1 MEGSRNQVKNQPSKG
16 FKPLE
21 GLNQRRVEIMDTTL
35 RDGEQTSGVSFLPSE
50 KLQIAKLL
58 LEELKVDR
66 IEVASARVSEGE
78 LEGVQ
83 KITQWA
89 GQKGHLHQVEVLGFV
104 DTPVSVDW
112 IEEAGAKVLNLLT
125 KGSLNHLV
133 HQLKKTPEQHF
144 SEIEE
149 CINYAQ
155 KKGIE
160 VNVYLEDWSNGMRN
174 SQEYTLNLIDF
185 LDHQPVKRIMLPDT
199 LGLLSPE
206 EVKDYFQLIVSR
218 FPDSHFDF
226 HAHNDYDLSVAN
238 VMEAILHGAAGIHT
252 TVNGLGERAGNA
264 PLESVV
270 AVVKDFTH
278 FDIGVREN
286 KIFRVSKLVEQFSG
300 QHIPANKPV
309 VGENVFTQTAGIHA
323 DGDNK
328 KNLYFNDLMPE
339 RFGRQRKYALGKT
352 SGKANILKNL
362 EELGI
367 SLEKDELT
375 KVTQRIIE
383 LGDKKER
390 VTTEDLPYIISDV
403 LQNNSISKHISIEG
417 YHMTHSKGLKP
428 TVQLRM
434 NIHGKFYDE
443 SATGDGQ
450 YDSFMKALKKI
461 YKSLGRELPRL
472 VDYHVSIPPGG
483 KTDAFVETVVTW
495 DYGKIFKTKG
505 LDPDQTVAAMMA
517 TEKML
522 NIIENMNYQPNKEES
537 TYYGNEYRAVA
548 G

>member
-1 MEGSRNQVKNQPSKG
+1 MMELK
-16 FKPLE
+16 
-21 GLNQRRVEIMDTTL
+21 RRIEIMDTTL

-66 IEVASARVSEGE
+66 IEVASARVSDGE
-78 LEGVQ
+78 LAGVQ
-83 KITQWA
+83 KITKWA
-89 GQKGHLHQVEVLGFV
+89 AEKGYLDRVEVLGFV
-104 DTPVSVDW
+104 DTPASVDW
-112 IEEAGAKVLNLLT
+112 LVTAGAQVMNLLT
-125 KGSLNHLV
+125 KGSLNHLT

-144 SEIEE
+144 EEIEN
-149 CINYAQ
+149 CINYANS
-155 KKGIE
+155 KGIA

-174 SQEYTLNLIDF
+174 SPVYALELIDF
-185 LDHQPVKRIMLPDT
+185 LTTLPVKRIMLPDT

-206 EVKDYFQLIVSR
+206 ETKSYFSKISTKYPTV
-218 FPDSHFDF
+218 HFDF

-238 VMEAILHGAAGIHT
+238 VMEAMLHGASGIHT
-252 TVNGLGERAGNA
+252 TINGLGERAGNA
-264 PLESVV
+264 PLESVI
-270 AVVKDFTH
+270 AVIKDFTD
-278 FDIGVREN
+278 FEINAQEQKVY
-286 KIFRVSKLVEQFSG
+286 RVSKLVEQFSG

-339 RFGRQRKYALGKT
+339 RFGRKRKYALGKT

-367 SLEKDELT
+367 SLEKEELT

-403 LQNNSISKHISIEG
+403 LQNNSIAKEISIEG

-428 TVQLRM
+428 SVQLRL
-434 NIHGKFYDE
+434 NIQGKSYNA

-450 YDSFMKALKKI
+450 YDSFMKAVKKI
-461 YKSLGRELPRL
+461 YKSRKKELPKL
-472 VDYHVSIPPGG
+472 IDYHVSIPPGG
-483 KTDAFVETVVTW
+483 KTDAFVETVITW
-495 DYGKIFKTKG
+495 DFGKIFKTKG

-522 NIIENMNYQPNKEES
+522 NIIETLTQTTHSEES
-537 TYYGNEYRAVA
+537 QLYGNEYRAIA
-548 G
+548 R

>member
-1 MEGSRNQVKNQPSKG
+1 MEAK
-16 FKPLE
+16 
-21 GLNQRRVEIMDTTL
+21 RRIEILDTTL

-58 LEELKVDR
+58 LDELKVDR

-78 LEGVQ
+78 LEGVK

-89 GQKGHLHQVEVLGFV
+89 AQRGLLNRVEVLGFV
-104 DTPVSVDW
+104 DTPASVDW
-112 IEEAGAKVLNLLT
+112 LVDAGAKVMNLLT

-133 HQLKKTPEQHF
+133 HQLKKTQEEHF
-144 SEIEE
+144 QDIAT
-149 CINYAQ
+149 CISYAT
-155 KKGIE
+155 KKGID

-174 SQEYTLNLIDF
+174 SPDYTLDLIAF
-185 LDHQPVKRIMLPDT
+185 LESQEVKRIMLPDT

-206 EVKDYFQLIVSR
+206 ETKTFFDQIISR
-218 FPDSHFDF
+218 FHETHFDF

-238 VMEAILHGAAGIHT
+238 VMEAIMHGASGIHT

-270 AVVKDFTH
+270 AVIKDFTE
-278 FDIGVREN
+278 FEINVQEK

-367 SLEKDELT
+367 SLEKDELAR
-375 KVTQRIIE
+375 VTQRIIE

-403 LQNNSISKHISIEG
+403 LQNNSITKNISIEG

-434 NIHGKFYDE
+434 KIHGKSYDA

-450 YDSFMKALKKI
+450 YDSFMRALRKI
-461 YKSLGRELPRL
+461 YKSLGSELPKL
-472 VDYHVSIPPGG
+472 TDYHVSIPPGG
-483 KTDAFVETVVTW
+483 KTDAFVETVITW
-495 DYGKIFKTKG
+495 DFGKIFKTKG

-522 NIIENMNYQPNKEES
+522 NIIESINNNPKKEET

>member
-1 MEGSRNQVKNQPSKG
+1 MTAGKRI
-16 FKPLE
+16 
-21 GLNQRRVEIMDTTL
+21 EIMDTTL
-35 RDGEQTSGVSFLPSE
+35 RDGEQTSSVSFLPSE

-58 LEELKVDR
+58 LDELKVDR
-66 IEVASARVSEGE
+66 IEVASARVSDGE

-83 KITQWA
+83 KITTWA
-89 GQKGHLHQVEVLGFV
+89 AQKGYLDRVEVLGFV
-104 DTPVSVDW
+104 DTPASVDW
-112 IEEAGAKVLNLLT
+112 LLKAGAKVMNLLT
-125 KGSLNHLV
+125 KGSLNHLI
-133 HQLKKTPEQHF
+133 HQLKKTQEEHF
-144 SEIEE
+144 DDIKRSIA
-149 CINYAQ
+149 YAQ
-155 KKGIE
+155 ENGID

-174 SQEYTLNLIDF
+174 SQEYTLALIEF
-185 LDHQPVKRIMLPDT
+185 LTTQPVKRIMLPDT

-206 EVKDYFQLIVSR
+206 ETKSFFIQISSK
-218 FPDSHFDF
+218 FPDTHFDF

-238 VMEAILHGAAGIHT
+238 VMEAIMYGASGIHT

-264 PLESVV
+264 PLESVI
-270 AVVKDFTH
+270 AVIKDFT
-278 FDIGVREN
+278 DLQINVQEQ
-286 KIFRVSKLVEQFSG
+286 KIYRVSKLVEQFSG
-300 QHIPANKPV
+300 QRIPANKPV

-328 KNLYFNDLMPE
+328 KNLYFNDLLPE

-367 SLEKDELT
+367 SLEKEELT

-403 LQNNSISKHISIEG
+403 LQNNSISKNIFIEG
-417 YHMTHSKGLKP
+417 YHMTHSHGLKP
-428 TVQLRM
+428 SVQLRL
-434 NIHGKFYDE
+434 NIYGKSYDAT
-443 SATGDGQ
+443 ATGDGQ
-450 YDSFMKALKKI
+450 YDSFMRAVKKI
-461 YKSLGRELPRL
+461 YKSRDRQLPKL
-472 VDYHVSIPPGG
+472 IDYHVSIPPGG

-522 NIIENMNYQPNKEES
+522 NIVESFNQTPTKEES
-537 TYYGNEYRAVA
+537 KIYGNEYRAVA

>member
-1 MEGSRNQVKNQPSKG
+1 MEGNRNQVENQPSKG

-174 SQEYTLNLIDF
+174 SQEYTLSLIDF

-218 FPDSHFDF
+218 FPNAHFDF

-264 PLESVV
+264 PLESIV

-278 FDIGVREN
+278 FEIGVREN

>member
-1 MEGSRNQVKNQPSKG
+1 MTAGKRI
-16 FKPLE
+16 
-21 GLNQRRVEIMDTTL
+21 EIMDTTL
-35 RDGEQTSGVSFLPSE
+35 RDGEQTSSVSFLPSE

-58 LEELKVDR
+58 LDELKVDR
-66 IEVASARVSEGE
+66 IEVASARVSDGE

-83 KITQWA
+83 KITHWA
-89 GQKGHLHQVEVLGFV
+89 AEKGYLDRVEVLGFV
-104 DTPVSVDW
+104 DTPASVDW
-112 IEEAGAKVLNLLT
+112 LLKAGAKVMNLLT
-125 KGSLNHLV
+125 KGSHNHLT
-133 HQLKKTPEQHF
+133 HQLKKTQEEHF
-144 SEIEE
+144 ADIQKSIA
-149 CINYAQ
+149 YAQ
-155 KKGIE
+155 ENGID

-174 SQEYTLNLIDF
+174 SPEYTLALIDF
-185 LDHQPVKRIMLPDT
+185 LTTLPVKRIMLPDT

-206 EVKDYFQLIVSR
+206 ETKAFFIQISGK
-218 FPDSHFDF
+218 FPNAHFDF

-238 VMEAILHGAAGIHT
+238 VMEAIMYGASGIHT
-252 TVNGLGERAGNA
+252 TINGLGERAGNA
-264 PLESVV
+264 PLESVI
-270 AVVKDFTH
+270 AVIKDFT
-278 FDIGVREN
+278 DLEINVQEQ
-286 KIFRVSKLVEQFSG
+286 KIYRVSKLVEQFSG

-328 KNLYFNDLMPE
+328 KNLYFNDLLPE

-367 SLEKDELT
+367 SLEKEELT

-403 LQNNSISKHISIEG
+403 LQNNSISKNIFIEG
-417 YHMTHSKGLKP
+417 YHMTHSQGLKP
-428 TVQLRM
+428 SVQLRL
-434 NIHGKFYDE
+434 NIYGKSYDAHA
-443 SATGDGQ
+443 SGDGQ
-450 YDSFMKALKKI
+450 YDAFMRAVKEI
-461 YKSLGRELPRL
+461 YKSRKRQLPKL
-472 VDYHVSIPPGG
+472 IDYHVSIPPGG

-522 NIIENMNYQPNKEES
+522 NIVESFNQTPTKEES
-537 TYYGNEYRAVA
+537 KFYGNEYRAVA

>member
-1 MEGSRNQVKNQPSKG
+1 MEANGNNMGQPTRGVESGAEVKG
-16 FKPLE
+16 
-21 GLNQRRVEIMDTTL
+21 RCIEIMDTTL

-58 LEELKVDR
+58 VDELKVDR
-66 IEVASARVSEGE
+66 IEVASARVSDGE
-78 LEGVQ
+78 LEGVR

-89 GQKGHLHQVEVLGFV
+89 AQKGYLERIEVLGFV
-104 DTPVSVDW
+104 DTPVSVNW
-112 IEEAGAKVLNLLT
+112 IVEAGAKVLNLLT
-125 KGSLNHLV
+125 KGSLNHLT
-133 HQLKKTPEQHF
+133 HQLKKTPAQHF
-144 SEIEE
+144 EEIGAS
-149 CINYAQ
+149 ISYAVE
-155 KKGIE
+155 KGVT

-174 SQEYTLNLIDF
+174 SPEYTLSLIEF
-185 LDHQPVKRIMLPDT
+185 LTRQPVKRIMLPDT
-199 LGLLSPE
+199 LGLLAPE
-206 EVKDYFQLIVSR
+206 EVKKFFKEIVAK
-218 FPDSHFDF
+218 FPGIHFDF

-238 VMEAILHGAAGIHT
+238 VMEAILNGASGIHT

-264 PLESVV
+264 PLESVI
-270 AVVKDFTH
+270 AVIKDFTQ
-278 FDIGVREN
+278 IKINVQEQ

-328 KNLYFNDLMPE
+328 KNLYFNDLLPE

-362 EELGI
+362 EELGL
-367 SLEKDELT
+367 SLEQDELAR
-375 KVTQRIIE
+375 VTQRIIE

-403 LQNNSISKHISIEG
+403 LQNNSISKNISIEG

-428 TVQLRM
+428 SVQLRL
-434 NIHGKFYDE
+434 NVHGKCYDAT
-443 SATGDGQ
+443 ATGDGQ
-450 YDSFMKALKKI
+450 YDSFMRAVKKI
-461 YKSLGRELPRL
+461 YKSLKKELPKL
-472 VDYHVSIPPGG
+472 IDYHVSIPPGG
-483 KTDAFVETVVTW
+483 KTDAFVETVITW

-522 NIIENMNYQPNKEES
+522 NIVESFNQTNKKEES

>member
-1 MEGSRNQVKNQPSKG
+1 MTAGKRI
-16 FKPLE
+16 
-21 GLNQRRVEIMDTTL
+21 EIMDTTL
-35 RDGEQTSGVSFLPSE
+35 RDGEQTSSVSFLPSE

-58 LEELKVDR
+58 LDELKVDR
-66 IEVASARVSEGE
+66 IEVASARVSDGE
-78 LEGVQ
+78 LEGVK
-83 KITQWA
+83 KITHWA
-89 GQKGHLHQVEVLGFV
+89 AEKGYLDRVEVLGFV
-104 DTPVSVDW
+104 DTPASVDW
-112 IEEAGAKVLNLLT
+112 LLKAGAKVMNLLT
-125 KGSLNHLV
+125 KGSHNHLI
-133 HQLKKTPEQHF
+133 HQLKKTQEEHF
-144 SEIEE
+144 QDIQKSIS
-149 CINYAQ
+149 YAQ
-155 KKGIE
+155 ENGID

-174 SQEYTLNLIDF
+174 SQEYTLALIEF
-185 LDHQPVKRIMLPDT
+185 LTTLPVKRIMLPDT

-206 EVKDYFQLIVSR
+206 ETKDFFIQISTK
-218 FPDSHFDF
+218 FPDAHFDF

-238 VMEAILHGAAGIHT
+238 VMEAIMYGASGIHT

-270 AVVKDFTH
+270 AVIKDFT
-278 FDIGVREN
+278 DLQINVQEQ
-286 KIFRVSKLVEQFSG
+286 KIYRVSKLVEQFSG

-328 KNLYFNDLMPE
+328 KNLYFNDLLPE

-403 LQNNSISKHISIEG
+403 LQNNSISKNIHIEG

-428 TVQLRM
+428 SVQLRL
-434 NIHGKFYDE
+434 NIYGKSYDAT
-443 SATGDGQ
+443 ATGDGQ
-450 YDSFMKALKKI
+450 YDSFMRAVKKI
-461 YKSLGRELPRL
+461 YKSRKRQLPKL
-472 VDYHVSIPPGG
+472 IDYHVSIPPGG
-483 KTDAFVETVVTW
+483 KTDAFVETVITW

-522 NIIENMNYQPNKEES
+522 NIVESFNQTPTKEES
-537 TYYGNEYRAVA
+537 KFYGNEYRAVA

>member
-1 MEGSRNQVKNQPSKG
+1 MEAN
-16 FKPLE
+16 
-21 GLNQRRVEIMDTTL
+21 RRIEIMDTTL

-66 IEVASARVSEGE
+66 IEVASARVSDGE

-83 KITQWA
+83 KITTWA
-89 GQKGHLHQVEVLGFV
+89 AQKGYLDRIEVLGFV
-104 DTPVSVDW
+104 DTPVSVNW
-112 IEEAGAKVLNLLT
+112 IVEAGAKVLNLLT

-144 SEIEE
+144 AEIGEN
-149 CINYAQ
+149 IAYAQ
-155 KKGIE
+155 EKGIS

-174 SQEYTLNLIDF
+174 SPEYTLSLIEF
-185 LDHQPVKRIMLPDT
+185 LTNQQVKRIMLPDT
-199 LGLLSPE
+199 LGLLSPA
-206 EVKDYFQLIVSR
+206 EVKVFFDQIIGQ
-218 FPDSHFDF
+218 FPRVHFDF

-238 VMEAILHGAAGIHT
+238 VMEAIQHGASGIHT

-264 PLESVV
+264 PLESVI
-270 AVVKDFTH
+270 AVIKDFTQLE
-278 FDIGVREN
+278 IGVQEQ

-367 SLEKDELT
+367 SLEKEELT
-375 KVTQRIIE
+375 RVTQRIIE

-403 LQNNSISKHISIEG
+403 LQNNSISKNIFIEG

-428 TVQLRM
+428 SVQLRL
-434 NIHGKFYDE
+434 NVHGKSFDAT
-443 SATGDGQ
+443 ATGDGQ
-450 YDSFMKALKKI
+450 YDSFMKAVKKI
-461 YKSLGRELPRL
+461 YKSLKKELPKL
-472 VDYHVSIPPGG
+472 IDYHVSIPPGG
-483 KTDAFVETVVTW
+483 KTDAFVETVITW

-522 NIIENMNYQPNKEES
+522 NILESFNTNPEKES

>member
-1 MEGSRNQVKNQPSKG
+1 
-16 FKPLE
+16 
-21 GLNQRRVEIMDTTL
+21 MDTTL
-35 RDGEQTSGVSFLPSE
+35 RDGEQTSGVSFLPTE

-66 IEVASARVSEGE
+66 IEVASARVSDGE
-78 LEGVQ
+78 LEGVK
-83 KITQWA
+83 KITHWA
-89 GQKGHLHQVEVLGFV
+89 KDKGYLDKVEVLGFV
-104 DTPVSVDW
+104 DTPRSVDW
-112 IEEAGAKVLNLLT
+112 VLASGARVMNLLC

-133 HQLKKTPEQHF
+133 HQLKKTPENHF
-144 SEIEE
+144 AEIKK
-149 CINYAQ
+149 CIDYAVEN
-155 KKGIE
+155 GIE

-174 SQEYTLNLIDF
+174 SKSYTLDLVDF
-185 LDHQPVKRIMLPDT
+185 LSGQPIQRIMLPDT
-199 LGLLSPE
+199 LGLLQPS
-206 EVKDYFQLIVSR
+206 EVATFVSEVTAR
-218 FPDSHFDF
+218 HPSLHFDF

-238 VMEAILHGAAGIHT
+238 VLEAVRNGAKGIHT

-270 AVVKDFTH
+270 AVIADFTDFH
-278 FDIGVREN
+278 LNVQEN
-286 KIFRVSKLVEQFSG
+286 KIYRISKLIEQFAG
-300 QHIPANKPV
+300 LHIPYNKPV

-328 KNLYFNDLMPE
+328 KNLYFSDLLPE
-339 RFGRQRKYALGKT
+339 RFGRIRKYALGKT

-362 EELGI
+362 MELGI

-383 LGDKKER
+383 LGDRKER

-403 LQNNSISKHISIEG
+403 LQNNSINMDITIDG
-417 YHMTHSKGLKP
+417 YHMVHSKGLKP
-428 TVQLRM
+428 SVQLRM
-434 NIHGKFYDE
+434 KVHGKYYE
-443 SATGDGQ
+443 ENASGDGQ

-461 YKSLGRELPRL
+461 YKSLNKRLPKL
-472 VDYHVSIPPGG
+472 TDFHVSIPPGG
-483 KTDAFVETVVTW
+483 KTDAFVECIITW

-505 LDPDQTVAAMMA
+505 LDSDQTIAAMKA

-522 NIIENMNYQPNKEES
+522 NIIEQFNKPNPENKKP
-537 TYYGNEYRAVA
+537 YGNEFSAIA